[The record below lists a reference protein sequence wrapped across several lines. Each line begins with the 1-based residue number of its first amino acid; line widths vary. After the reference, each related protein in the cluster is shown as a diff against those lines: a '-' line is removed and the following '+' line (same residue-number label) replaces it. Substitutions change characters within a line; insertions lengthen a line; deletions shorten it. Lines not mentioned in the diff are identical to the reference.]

1 MNIKRGCRL
10 LIAFVIFFLTVANN
24 YSFADDEK
32 LVTKNLNYGGH
43 SFFGDNIS
51 FYCNTGEKIETE
63 EYTTEAQV
71 VINGNEYN
79 LPTCLTNYR
88 DDIWFKVTYSQK
100 DYKVYD
106 CKVINRNTD
115 EIIEDLSEE
124 NLSKLFDF
132 EYGKNINEKEWVDS
146 IKLSELKE
154 NEVYKFTA
162 KTRGRIPEIEND
174 TGECCLISV
183 KLSGKYRYSN
193 AFDYFKS
200 TAVYKEIGGFN
211 EDNFSWD
218 NEYVTENES
227 FIIMY
232 KKIDVDEFIKRV
244 GQNNIKFLSNYN
256 DGQEIDEFGSNDYYI
271 YNDTN
276 ETVTVESAQYTV
288 VLEKGEIC
296 GCNSFYTVTLSYSK
310 EEQNE
315 KQEDEQK
322 EKLEE
327 KTNEQNEKQDNSKAQ
342 TKLPQTG
349 KPIIMMSIV
358 ILSISIIIGVVLYKK
373 HYN

>member
-79 LPTCLTNYR
+79 LPTCLSNYR

-154 NEVYKFTA
+154 NEVYRFIS
-162 KTRGRIPEIEND
+162 KTGSYEPEIEND
-174 TGECCLISV
+174 TGEYCLISV
-183 KLSGKYRYSN
+183 KITDDYFGS
-193 AFDYFKS
+193 DYFKS
-200 TAVYKEIGGFN
+200 TAVYKEIGNFN
-211 EDNFSWD
+211 EDNFSWHS
-218 NEYVTENES
+218 EFVSKNES

-232 KKIDVDEFIKRV
+232 KKIGIDEFIKKV
-244 GQNNIKFLSNYN
+244 GQNNIKFLSNYSN
-256 DGQEIDEFGSNDYYI
+256 GQEIDESREGDYYI

-276 ETVTVESAQYTV
+276 ETVTVENAQYTV

-296 GCNSFYTVTLSYSK
+296 GCDSFYTVTLSYSK

-358 ILSISIIIGVVLYKK
+358 ILSISIIIGVVFYKK

>member
-1 MNIKRGCRL
+1 MNIKRVCRL
-10 LIAFVIFFLTVANN
+10 LIAFVIIFLTVANN
-24 YSFADDEK
+24 YCFADNED
-32 LVTKNLNYGGH
+32 LVTKNLRISGY
-43 SFFGDNIS
+43 SFIGDNIS

-63 EYTTEAQV
+63 EGYTTYAV
-71 VINGNEYN
+71 TIDGNEYN
-79 LPTCLTNYR
+79 LPTCLSNYK
-88 DDIWFKVTYSQK
+88 DDIGFKVTYSQK

-132 EYGKNINEKEWVDS
+132 EYGKNINEKEWEDS

-162 KTRGRIPEIEND
+162 KTYSGVPAIEND

-183 KLSGKYRYSN
+183 KITKRYDR
-193 AFDYFKS
+193 FEYFKS
-200 TAVYKEIGGFN
+200 TAVYKEIGNYN
-211 EDNFSWD
+211 EDNFSWHS
-218 NEYVTENES
+218 ESISENES

-232 KKIDVDEFIKRV
+232 KKIEVDEFIKKV
-244 GQNNIKFLSNYN
+244 GQNNIKFLSNYS
-256 DGQEIDEFGSNDYYI
+256 DGQEIDAFGEEDYYI

-276 ETVTVESAQYTV
+276 ETVTVENAQYTV

-296 GCNSFYTVTLSYSK
+296 GCDSFYTVTLSYSK

-349 KPIIMMSIV
+349 KPIIIMNIV
-358 ILSISIIIGVVLYKK
+358 VLSISIIIGGGLYKK
-373 HYN
+373 YYN